1 MFYFSYAT
9 EISSLSSST
18 TVWHTINNSSMY
30 VYKHFEL
37 IFVVCATLFNT
48 RFTTDLSKSHIPMK
62 SVHFIQILSIVLAI
76 FAYYAGLCSILL
88 LSYYAGIIGSSLICI
103 RPRLHK
109 L

>member
-1 MFYFSYAT
+1 MS
-9 EISSLSSST
+9 ISSLSSST

-30 VYKHFEL
+30 VYKHLEL

-48 RFTTDLSKSHIPMK
+48 RFTTDLSKSHIP
-62 SVHFIQILSIVLAI
+62 IVLAI

-88 LSYYAGIIGSSLICI
+88 PLYYAQNYAGIIGSSLICI